1 MDCHTGY
8 EEIHYNKMAHTSQ
21 HHKNM
26 KYFVGTE
33 ILMLR
38 IEDRKLQSIDHTA
51 DGIDDTAGKEPSEAC
66 AGQIVEDRNKSK
78 YTQPAHSNVDHRG
91 KPFRAVDPAAL
102 EDHSDDGNGPYEGT
116 EDIAGASV
124 ENDQAYRSVAAGD
137 HHKDHHVIHFFQTA
151 VHLDCRVYGM
161 VKCACQVKKD
171 HGKDKNT
178 WRTSALLAAFT
189 ISGVA
194 PATARS
200 MPIPWVMA
208 LPGSFNLNFI

>member
-178 WRTSALLAAFT
+178 YCKNMENVCDSGRLHDQRSGSGHGKKHADSVGYGTSRIF
-189 ISGVA
+189 
-194 PATARS
+194 
-200 MPIPWVMA
+200 
-208 LPGSFNLNFI
+208 

>member
-21 HHKNM
+21 HHKDM
-26 KYFVGTE
+26 KYFVGAE

-38 IEDRKLQSIDHTA
+38 IEDRKLQRIDHTA
-51 DGIDDTAGKEPSEAC
+51 DGIDDAAGKEPAEAC
-66 AGQIVEDRNKSK
+66 TGQIVEDRNKSK

-91 KPFRAVDPAAL
+91 KPFWAVDPAAL

-178 WRTSALLAAFT
+178 YCKNMENVCASGRLHDQRSGSGHGKKHADSVGYGTSRIF
-189 ISGVA
+189 
-194 PATARS
+194 
-200 MPIPWVMA
+200 
-208 LPGSFNLNFI
+208 